1 MEINDYERLNFEIK
15 LSDFV
20 MGLSIS
26 RLLSLQRVENI
37 QIKYNFRLDACS
49 LILILKLSAK
59 IINFPIFNK

>member
-49 LILILKLSAK
+49 LILFLKLSAK